1 MLHGHERAITQI
13 VYNRDGDLLFSV
25 AKDTKPT
32 VWYSANGERLGTYD
46 GHTGA
51 IWCVDVNHILLLIF
65 SSLESHTLRREEGSG
80 HAAVDE
86 LSPRN
91 TIIKQRSSIMRC

>member
-13 VYNRDGDLLFSV
+13 MYNRDGDLLFSV

-51 IWCVDVNHILLLIF
+51 VWCVDVNHILVFCVHIPYM
-65 SSLESHTLRREEGSG
+65 HIPPAPR
-80 HAAVDE
+80 
-86 LSPRN
+86 SPPIY
-91 TIIKQRSSIMRC
+91 TCHSVA